1 MLSFTDPAITPAEA
15 TAYLQAGGATGWP
28 DGPVERERA
37 IIRGQRFIA
46 ARYNAR
52 WLTEWENAAAPEQ
65 VQYAIAEAAL
75 LEAVTPNSLRV
86 VSNPATDKVLVQ
98 AGKLAWE
105 RAKGANGAYGWWPRV
120 SIIEGLLAG
129 LIGPDAG
136 ATPFL
141 ERA

>member
-1 MLSFTDPAITPAEA
+1 MLSFTDPAVTADAA

-28 DGPVERERA
+28 DGTVERERA
-37 IIRGQRFIA
+37 IMRGQRFIA

-52 WLTEWENAAAPEQ
+52 WLTEWGNNDAPEQ

-75 LEAVTPNSLRV
+75 LEAVTPGGLKV

-105 RAKGANGAYGWWPRV
+105 RAKGANGAFGWWPRV

-136 ATPFL
+136 GTVWLA
-141 ERA
+141 RA